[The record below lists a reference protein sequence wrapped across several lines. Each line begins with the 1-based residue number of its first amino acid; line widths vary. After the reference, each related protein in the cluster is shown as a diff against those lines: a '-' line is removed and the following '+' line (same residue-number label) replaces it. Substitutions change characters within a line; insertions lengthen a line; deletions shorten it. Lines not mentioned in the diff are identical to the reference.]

1 LTDLA
6 ASLRRDFVRD
16 YLNDVRRCLDALPAA
31 DVARFL
37 ECLERAY
44 RDDRQVYLIGNG
56 GSAAT
61 ASHMAC
67 DLAKNVYPPASTG
80 RVRRFRVTSL
90 TDNVALITALAND
103 CGYDR
108 VFSEQLNNLLQRDD
122 LLIAVSASGNSPN
135 VLDAIA
141 LARERGART
150 AALLG
155 FGGGRARDMVDVALV
170 VASDD
175 YGHVEDLHLVL
186 NHLVAAWMRQLLHA
200 AVDSSA
206 PRSPLWTL
214 S

>member
-1 LTDLA
+1 VIDPFNA
-6 ASLRRDFVRD
+6 ARCDFVTG
-16 YLNDVRRCLDALPAA
+16 YLDEIRRCLEALPPA
-31 DVARFL
+31 DVARFV

-44 RDDRQVYLIGNG
+44 LEDRQVYVVGNG

-67 DLAKNVYPPASTG
+67 DLAKNVYPPAVAG
-80 RVRRFRVTSL
+80 VRRFRVTSL

-108 VFSEQLNNLLQRDD
+108 IFSEQLNNLLQKDD
-122 LLIAVSASGNSPN
+122 LLIAISASGNSPN
-135 VLDAIA
+135 ILSAIA

-155 FGGGRARDMVDVALV
+155 FDGGEARRAVDVALV

-186 NHLVAAWMRQLLHA
+186 NHLVAAWMRQLLLT
-200 AVDSSA
+200 AVS
-206 PRSPLWTL
+206 
-214 S
+214 

>member
-1 LTDLA
+1 MTDPTTA
-6 ASLRRDFVRD
+6 ARRDFVSG
-16 YLNDVRRCLDALPAA
+16 YLSEIRRCLDALPRG
-31 DVARFL
+31 DVARFV

-44 RDDRQVYLIGNG
+44 HEDRQVYLIGNG

-67 DLAKNVYPPASTG
+67 DLAKNVYPPPSTG
-80 RVRRFRVTSL
+80 PVRRFRVTSL

-108 VFSEQLNNLLQRDD
+108 IFSEQLHNLLQAGD

-141 LARERGART
+141 LARERRATT

-155 FGGGRARDMVDVALV
+155 FGGGRAKDMVDVALV
-170 VASDD
+170 VNSDD
-175 YGHVEDLHLVL
+175 YGHVEDLHLML
-186 NHLVAAWMRQLLHA
+186 NHLVAAWMRQVLLA
-200 AVDSSA
+200 TVG
-206 PRSPLWTL
+206 
-214 S
+214 